1 MCVVTQMP
9 KDHNAYPQKGNI
21 DQSNEQNKTQDTNPK
36 ETEIYELP
44 DQKKVFQNCLK

>member
-1 MCVVTQMP
+1 MCGYSNAQRSQCIPP
-9 KDHNAYPQKGNI
+9 KGKHRPT
-21 DQSNEQNKTQDTNPK
+21 NEQNKTQDTNPK